1 MSDELSAAITSAV
14 ESAAKEE
21 GVELTSERSEA
32 ATSVSSD
39 DDGAG
44 SETTSE
50 PKSESAKEPVAPVK
64 AAAEPEPEDEG
75 FFNPTAEELAA
86 IEANPELQ
94 KVYKAMQRGLTKKS
108 TELKQTRKTLE
119 ERAKVADWIEQDP
132 EAVARI
138 IAETRGLKLSKAD
151 VAEVKTE
158 AVDTIEKEWAEKVG
172 PEAAKLLRPLIEKT
186 VSGVLRQEVEPMKAQ
201 LAEVNRAAQE
211 RGIAAAVQGF
221 ESTIKNEGE
230 DWDDDIQAEMAARIG
245 RLEPG
250 KDVTID
256 QYLRDIYD
264 GVLTQRLRL
273 AKAQGARD
281 RLRRIRE
288 EQEPVTATHTP
299 PAEKKRVTIDMKDKD
314 AIALAVQQARQ
325 EMGAR
330 R

>member
-1 MSDELSAAITSAV
+1 V

-32 ATSVSSD
+32 ATSLRD
-39 DDGAG
+39 DEGGEPDTA
-44 SETTSE
+44 SE
-50 PKSESAKEPVAPVK
+50 PEAATEAAPAPK
-64 AAAEPEPEDEG
+64 AAAVAEPEEEEE
-75 FFNPTAEELAA
+75 FYNPTAEELAA
-86 IEANPELQ
+86 IEANPELK
-94 KVYKAMQRGLTKKS
+94 KVYKSLQKGFTKKT
-108 TELKQTRKTLE
+108 TELKGVRKTLE

-138 IAETRGLKLSKAD
+138 IAETRGFKLSKAE

-158 AVDTIEKEWAEKVG
+158 AVDTIEKEWAVKVG

-186 VSGVLRQEVEPMKAQ
+186 VSGVLKQEVEPMKAQ
-201 LAEVNRAAQE
+201 LAEVNKAAQE
-211 RGIAAAVQGF
+211 RGIASAVHSF
-221 ESTIKNEGE
+221 EATVQSEGE
-230 DWDDDIQAEMAARIG
+230 DWDDDIQAEMASRIG

-250 KDVTID
+250 RDVTID

-264 GVLTQRLRL
+264 GVIAQRLRL
-273 AKAQGARD
+273 ARAKGTRD

-288 EQEPVTATHTP
+288 EQEPTVTAKAP
-299 PAEKKRVTIDMKDKD
+299 PAEAKRITTDMKDKD
-314 AIALAVQQARQ
+314 AIALAVQQARK